1 MGLIVRPVATTID
14 KCGHTT
20 YSACI
25 SMYNKPSQCAASM
38 IGSRDPM
45 RLQGVLDMVGM
56 EITLYAASSSRTAEN
71 AEGLIAVDR
80 HAFNSL

>member
-1 MGLIVRPVATTID
+1 
-14 KCGHTT
+14 
-20 YSACI
+20 
-25 SMYNKPSQCAASM
+25 M